1 MGVLLALIAG
11 LALSGIS
18 FENFPLWAIQG
29 LLTATLILLLYF
41 FFIRFHFEWIPLG
54 FGTMPVMKMISYP
67 LITRSLPVTLGVIF
81 MVVLSA
87 TLLLWWYFVL
97 VQQHE
102 KR

>member
-1 MGVLLALIAG
+1 MGILLAVVAG

-18 FENFPLWAIQG
+18 FDNFLLWAIQG
-29 LLTATLILLLYF
+29 MLTASLILLLYF

-54 FGTMPVMKMISYP
+54 FGTMPVLKMIST
-67 LITRSLPVTLGVIF
+67 LFIMQTLPVTVGVILTA
-81 MVVLSA
+81 VLSVS
-87 TLLLWWYFVL
+87 LLWWWYFVL